1 MICTPVSIL
10 HGKKSQSWKLKNF
23 DGTPY
28 LNWLGIK
35 LFEGVPG
42 KNKTVSAQIASDIT
56 PELRFIDWLID

>member
-23 DGTPY
+23 DGTSY

-56 PELRFIDWLID
+56 LELRFIDWLID